1 MKKVQII
8 SNSICYGPAPRPN
21 SEIEQRLTIND
32 RGQVWFS
39 RYRYGN
45 GEERYPLIGKEYM
58 RIAKEDAEE
67 ILNLASEMTMLGDDL
82 FVTDT
87 GEWEMIVT
95 DSDSFTTRKAGPL
108 IRTNSEPQQKFCNII
123 RKTLNRK
130 GLFLLDGNWEDE
142 ACG

>member
-1 MKKVQII
+1 MNLPNI
-8 SNSICYGPAPRPN
+8 SK
-21 SEIEQRLTIND
+21 D
-32 RGQVWFS
+32 DW
-39 RYRYGN
+39 RYTVVK
-45 GEERYPLIGKEYM
+45 YPV
-58 RIAKEDAEE
+58 
-67 ILNLASEMTMLGDDL
+67 GDDL

-142 ACG
+142 AYG